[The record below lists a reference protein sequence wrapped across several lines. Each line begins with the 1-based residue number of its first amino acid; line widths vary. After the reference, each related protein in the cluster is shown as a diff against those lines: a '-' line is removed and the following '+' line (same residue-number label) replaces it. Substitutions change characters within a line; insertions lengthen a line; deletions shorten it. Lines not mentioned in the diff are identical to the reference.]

1 MKNNKILKIACY
13 IAIPILF
20 AVAVFTI
27 FYMSNSE
34 KYKQAKGVTYFES
47 VDFAEDIVEN
57 VKSNINST
65 IYATNASYTIG
76 EGENLVRVCFGSS
89 GALNNVKDYKYLI
102 IYEPTNKVYT
112 NIQKENYSLN
122 AMIDYINNLDG
133 EKITISNGDLETS
146 SEVINKTYRN
156 YDEKYFSGYY
166 YKIDGKES
174 KSQPAVSS
182 TMEDVTFNE
191 IIEDED
197 TKVNYN
203 IKDFNIYITYKN
215 EYITNDDIITKLVM
229 ALVPYENIMY
239 TLFPIC
245 TILLIFAVIYL
256 EMNIGY
262 KGKEKEIKINDF
274 DKIPMEILAIVV
286 IILFYMLFAI
296 VYNKYYGGFYI
307 IGNSI
312 SPKYVNGIYDNLTGA
327 DVSIIVTVYLALY
340 TLFAIL
346 FTTIIK
352 RIKAKVFWKNTI
364 VYRIYKLMEKLV
376 DKTNKWSVKY
386 WENKNEIIRVSL
398 YAVGYLTV
406 MLLIF
411 IWFYN
416 FSEPE
421 LGIIGDFLI
430 TVYVFF
436 LILKRVNNF
445 NKIKKQLQKIY
456 EGNTDEKLNEDE
468 FTNEF
473 KQVVKYINDISNGFE
488 RAVQEGVKSE
498 RLKTELITNVSHDIK
513 TPLTSIINYVDLIK
527 RENIKNE
534 KVKEYIKVLEAKS
547 NRLKRLTEDL
557 VEASKA
563 SSGNVKLNLERLN
576 FGELINQTT
585 GEFEDKFKERKLE
598 LITNMPKE
606 DIYIEA
612 DSRYMYRI
620 IENVFSNVAK
630 YALKG
635 SRVYID
641 VIKNEN
647 KVITSIKN
655 ISAEKLNIS
664 EEELMQRFVRGDK
677 SRTTEGSG
685 LGLSISKSLAEL
697 LHGSFNIHIDGDL
710 FKVELEFEIKA

>member
-20 AVAVFTI
+20 AVIIFTI
-27 FYMSNSE
+27 LYMANSE
-34 KYKQAKGVTYFES
+34 EYKQVKGVKYFES
-47 VDFAEDIVEN
+47 EEFAEDVIEN
-57 VKSNINST
+57 VKNNINST
-65 IYATNASYTIG
+65 IYATKSSYTIG
-76 EGENLVRVCFGSS
+76 EGEDVVRVCFGSS
-89 GALNNVKDYKYLI
+89 GKLSNVKDYKYLI

-122 AMIDYINNLDG
+122 AMQDYINNLDG

-166 YKIDGKES
+166 YKVDGKES
-174 KSQPAVSS
+174 KVQPTNSSSMGIAVS
-182 TMEDVTFNE
+182 NA
-191 IIEDED
+191 IIEAED
-197 TKVNYN
+197 TRVEYN
-203 IKDFNIYITYKN
+203 IKDFDIYMTYKD
-215 EYITNDDIITKLVM
+215 EYITNDDFITRVGITLVK
-229 ALVPYENIMY
+229 YENILY
-239 TLFPIC
+239 VLFPIC
-245 TILLIFAVIYL
+245 VVLLIFAVVYL
-256 EMNIGY
+256 EKNIGY
-262 KGKEKEIKINDF
+262 KGDKKEVELNDL
-274 DKIPMEILAIVV
+274 DKIPTEILITS
-286 IILFYMLFAI
+286 LFAI
-296 VYNKYYGGFYI
+296 IYILYFLLRYVGIGFWYNRI
-307 IGNSI
+307 TI
-312 SPKYVNGIYDNLTGA
+312 SS
-327 DVSIIVTVYLALY
+327 VSILLTVYLSLY
-340 TLFAIL
+340 GIIAISISS
-346 FTTIIK
+346 IIR

-364 VYRIYKLMEKLV
+364 VYRIYKLMEKVV
-376 DKTNKWSVKY
+376 DKTNKWSVQY
-386 WENKNEIIRVSL
+386 WENKNEILRVTL
-398 YAVGYLTV
+398 YAVSYLTV
-406 MLLIF
+406 MFLVF
-411 IWFYN
+411 VWFVSV
-416 FSEPE
+416 SEPE

-445 NKIKKQLQKIY
+445 NKIKKQLKKIY

-563 SSGNVKLNLERLN
+563 SSGNVKLNLEKLN

-585 GEFEDKFKERKLE
+585 GEFEDKFKQKKLE

-710 FKVELEFEIKA
+710 FKVELEFEIKS